1 MYGFKNM
8 IYPSATKLLTSTLC
22 HIKICFLKRGCKV
35 FKCKVISLKQFKQG
49 LFFWPIIYSLSWI
62 MVQNVFTVPC

>member
-8 IYPSATKLLTSTLC
+8 IYPFATKLLTSTLC

-35 FKCKVISLKQFKQG
+35 FKCKVICLKQFIQG
-49 LFFWPIIYSLSWI
+49 LFFGL
-62 MVQNVFTVPC
+62 